1 MESDERLIDTYI
13 LKIGAASTGIIVFLI
28 ALVYSGELLLE
39 NGYIDIGSTTTNIVL
54 SILVLVGSI
63 GSVTFSQ
70 IFFDELKSRDAF
82 TAHQGEIM
90 YRVTQIV
97 VYISAVS
104 LIISIWN
111 VDIGNILFGAGII
124 GIIAGLAARNT
135 LSSILSGIIIMST
148 DMFRVGHWLEFNS
161 RFGRVEKITFFN
173 THIISP
179 QNEKHIIPNEAIT
192 NENMTNLSGE
202 GTLYRVDLLASI
214 SYEENIDEVIQIC
227 DNELKQLEE
236 NNATQVIYRH
246 GETTVKEFD
255 DSGITISIK
264 AWIKEPNPYRIN
276 KAKTTVIG
284 GIHERF
290 KQENIKIPYPH
301 RTIVSENNPSTTSD
315 ESQLS

>member
-1 MESDERLIDTYI
+1 MSSDERPIDTYI
-13 LKIGAASTGIIVFLI
+13 LKIAAISTGIIIFLL

-39 NGYIDIGSTTTNIVL
+39 NRHVDIDPTTTNIVL
-54 SILVLVGSI
+54 SVLVLIGAV
-63 GSVTFSQ
+63 GSVTSSQ

-90 YRVTQIV
+90 YRATQIV

-104 LIISIWN
+104 LIISIWSVN
-111 VDIGNILFGAGII
+111 IGNILFGAGIL
-124 GIIAGLAARNT
+124 GIVAGLAARNT

-148 DMFRVGHWLEFNS
+148 DMFRVGHWLEFND
-161 RFGRVEKITFFN
+161 RFGRVQKITFFN

-202 GTLYRVDLLASI
+202 GALYRVDLLASI
-214 SYEENIDEVIQIC
+214 SYEENIDEVIQVC
-227 DNELKQLEE
+227 DDELKQLEE
-236 NNATQVIYRH
+236 NNATQIVYKH

-255 DSGITISIK
+255 DSGITISLK
-264 AWIKEPNPYRIN
+264 AWIKKPNPYRIN
-276 KAKTTVIG
+276 KVKTTVIG

-301 RTIVSENNPSTTSD
+301 RTIVSENETSSSTSD
-315 ESQLS
+315 DS